1 MYDAGWH
8 LRKRR
13 ERLRLK
19 YRDVEEASQRIAI
32 ERGSPEFIIGL
43 SRLADIENKGTV
55 PSIYRLYS
63 LCAIYGLDL
72 ATVLQWYGV
81 SLGEMANDAA
91 KLPIQQTRPA
101 DFKSTARN
109 DIEVP
114 LDLGSDID
122 FRRTTYVSRQMRR
135 WGKLPIVL
143 LQSLDLRAHRY
154 AFIGSEDWSMHPII
168 RPGSFVQ
175 IDEAKRPVKNEEAAH
190 EFEKAVY
197 FIEHRDG
204 FRCGWCTVHQ
214 GLLIVQSHPTSS
226 VAPEVYRFPGEAEIV
241 GQVVGLAM
249 RLDQAKRRHTRS

>member
-32 ERGSPEFIIGL
+32 EHGSPEFVIGL

-101 DFKSTARN
+101 DFKPTARN

-114 LDLGSDID
+114 VDLGGDID

-143 LQSLDLRAHRY
+143 LNSLDLRAHRY

-175 IDEAKRPVKNEEAAH
+175 IDEAKRHVKNEQTAH
-190 EFEKAVY
+190 EFERAVY

-204 FRCGWCTVHQ
+204 FRCGWCSVHQ
-214 GLLIVQSHPTSS
+214 GLLIVLSHPAFS
-226 VAPEVYRFPGEAEIV
+226 VPPQVYRFPGEAEIV

>member
-32 ERGSPEFIIGL
+32 KRGSPEFIIGL

-135 WGKLPIVL
+135 WGKLPIIL
-143 LQSLDLRAHRY
+143 LNSLDLRAHRY

-175 IDEAKRPVKNEEAAH
+175 IDEAKRHVKNEETAH

-214 GLLIVQSHPTSS
+214 GLLIVQSHPASS

>member
-8 LRKRR
+8 LRTRR

-72 ATVLQWYGV
+72 ATVLHWYGV

-143 LQSLDLRAHRY
+143 LNSLDLRAHRY

-175 IDEAKRPVKNEEAAH
+175 IDETKRHVKNEETAH

-204 FRCGWCTVHQ
+204 FRCGWCSVHQ
-214 GLLIVQSHPTSS
+214 GLLIVQSHPASS

-249 RLDQAKRRHTRS
+249 RLDRAKRRHTRS

>member
-19 YRDVEEASQRIAI
+19 YRDVEEASQRIAGK
-32 ERGSPEFIIGL
+32 RGSPEFVIGL

-81 SLGEMANDAA
+81 SLAEMANDAS

-114 LDLGSDID
+114 LDLGGDID
-122 FRRTTYVSRQMRR
+122 FRRTSYVSPQMRR
-135 WGKLPIVL
+135 WGKLPVVL
-143 LQSLDLRAHRY
+143 LNSLDLRAHRY

-175 IDEAKRPVKNEEAAH
+175 IDEAKRHVKNEETAH

-197 FIEHRDG
+197 FVEHRDG
-204 FRCGWCTVHQ
+204 FRCGWCSVHQ
-214 GLLIVQSHPTSS
+214 GLLIVQSHPASS

-249 RLDQAKRRHTRS
+249 RLDQAKRRRTRS

>member
-19 YRDVEEASQRIAI
+19 YRDVEEASQRIASQ
-32 ERGSPEFIIGL
+32 RGNPEFVIGL

-72 ATVLQWYGV
+72 ATILQWYGV
-81 SLGEMANDAA
+81 SLSEMPGDAA
-91 KLPIQQTRPA
+91 KLPLQQTRPA
-101 DFKSTARN
+101 DFKTANRT
-109 DIEVP
+109 DVELP
-114 LDLGSDID
+114 HDLGNEID
-122 FRRTTYVSRQMRR
+122 LRRTSYLSRQMRR
-135 WGKLPIVL
+135 WGTLPIVL
-143 LQSLDLRAHRY
+143 LNSLDLRSHRY

-175 IDEAKRPVKNEEAAH
+175 IDEGKKQIKNEDTAH
-190 EFEKAVY
+190 EFDKAVY
-197 FIEHRDG
+197 FIEHRAG
-204 FRCGWCTVHQ
+204 FRCGWCTVRE
-214 GLLIVQSHPTSS
+214 GLLIVQSHPASAVS
-226 VAPEVYRFPGEAEIV
+226 PEVYKYPGDAEIV

-249 RLDQAKRRHTRS
+249 RLDQAMRRHTRS